1 MSSYNN
7 LAQHR
12 MCSFLFFLNHST
24 LLDRAVRQGLDTGQV
39 GASAR
44 AGRHGLDRLELGP
57 GLAERVWTGWSLGQ
71 GWQAGAGQ
79 VGAGARAGRQGLD
92 RLELGPGLADRAW
105 AGRGW
110 T

>member
-1 MSSYNN
+1 
-7 LAQHR
+7 
-12 MCSFLFFLNHST
+12 MCSFFYKSLHPT
-24 LLDRAVRQGLDTGQV
+24 GQGCQAGAGQV

-79 VGAGARAGRQGLD
+79 VGAWARAGRQGL
-92 RLELGPGLADRAW
+92 
-105 AGRGW
+105 GR
-110 T
+110 